1 MSDGTIVSAAVEGIV
16 DEVVVRKL
24 ILHAGGMAGDVYGK
38 QGKAFLRRRMP
49 GYNNAARHAPWII
62 LLDLDDDA
70 ECAPPLRKT
79 WLPDPAPHLCFRV
92 AVRAIEAW
100 LLADREKLAEFI
112 GVAKS
117 KLRYDPEALD
127 NPKATMVDL
136 ARKSRRRDIQA
147 DMVPR
152 LGSGRS
158 VGPAYASRLIEFTER
173 HWRPHVAARHADSLM
188 RAIRCLWRLIE
199 RQR

>member
-1 MSDGTIVSAAVEGIV
+1 MPNGSIISAAVEGIV

-24 ILHAGGMAGDVYGK
+24 IVHAGGTAGDVYGK
-38 QGKAFLRRRMP
+38 QGKAFLQRRMP
-49 GYNNAARHAPWII
+49 GYNNAARHAPWIV
-62 LLDLDDDA
+62 LLDLNDDA

-100 LLADREKLAEFI
+100 LLADREKLAEFL
-112 GVAKS
+112 GLARR
-117 KLRYDPEALD
+117 KLCYDPEALD

-152 LGSGRS
+152 PGSGRP
-158 VGPAYASRLIEFTER
+158 VGPAYASRLIEFADR
-173 HWRPHVAARHADSLM
+173 HWRPQVAAHHADSLM
-188 RAIRCLWRLIE
+188 RAIRCLRRLIE
-199 RQR
+199 RQP